1 MRTTERYIKN
11 DPRHLADAKEA
22 IEDYL
27 VLLNRLTDR
36 ELLVPDTSKILPNE
50 DHDLLATD
58 QPEEQFLLADEGF
71 RSGGRHRDRTCDPF
85 HVKEVLSR

>member
-1 MRTTERYIKN
+1 MSQIPESN
-11 DPRHLADAKEA
+11 KET
-22 IEDYL
+22 IEDYM

-36 ELLVPDTSKILPNE
+36 DLLVPDTSKILLRNE
-50 DHDLLATD
+50 DHSDGFD
-58 QPEEQFLLADEGF
+58 PREEQILLEDMRL